1 MTYIKLRVWSE
12 QVGKL
17 TEENRQ
23 GLVGL
28 ENIKKRREDVQNNV
42 EMLRKEADEWHNK
55 VQVSRQDVNDM
66 RIKLEKAR

>member
-1 MTYIKLRVWSE
+1 MRVWSE
-12 QVGKL
+12 QVGKF

-42 EMLRKEADEWHNK
+42 QMLRKEADEWYNK
-55 VQVSRQDVNDM
+55 VQASRRNVNDM